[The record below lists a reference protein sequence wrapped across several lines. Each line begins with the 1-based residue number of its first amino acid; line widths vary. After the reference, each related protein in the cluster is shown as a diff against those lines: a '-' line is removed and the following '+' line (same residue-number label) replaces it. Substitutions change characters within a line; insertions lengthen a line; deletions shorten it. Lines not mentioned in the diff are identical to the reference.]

1 MRLINNDEVNQVLR
15 MADCIRVQGRGI
27 QGLVDYGAIHRPRV
41 DLYYPA
47 EGPESYFRW
56 GSMEGASSQYFAIRM
71 KSDIVSWPKTDD
83 GGWTEEK
90 HCIEPGTYCGLIFL
104 LSTKNGEPLAL
115 INDGLLQHFRVG
127 GGAGIGA
134 KYLSRED
141 SEVVG
146 LIGSGGMARTFLD
159 AFCCVRPIKECRVYS
174 PTKGHKEAFA
184 EEMSDKL
191 GIRVVAVSGPQKAIA
206 GADIVSSATDSMV
219 PVYDAAWLEEGQH
232 VTNLGRREMP
242 EEAISRF
249 DVVVRQGVAGLQM
262 KQTDIFQAERGHS
275 PAAASSVAPLSN
287 SVSYQK
293 RIHRQD
299 LVVIV
304 PNLWIVERVAISQSS
319 KILSPVSVRVERRV
333 IRSRFIGTWETKG
346 CSFRQSV
353 VWCTK
358 KDYRT
363 KYGPGYSYRLAP
375 ARYTGLVR
383 MSPKAKVEAVSA
395 NADHDFSK
403 LNLDVIR
410 VVRDHGVEADA
421 HFGTTV
427 QHLHH
432 IKRTRPDKIF
442 VRCTCSPSRGFT
454 SGTPSVILSGVDP

>member
-15 MADCIRVQGRGI
+15 MADCIRVQEEAFR
-27 QGLVDYGAIHRPRV
+27 GLVEYGAVHRPRV

-47 EGPESYFRW
+47 EEPESYFRW

-159 AFCCVRPIKECRVYS
+159 AFCCVRPIKECRVFS

-191 GIRVVAVSGPQKAIA
+191 GIRVVAVSGPQEAIA

-275 PAAASSVAPLSN
+275 PAAFIGGTAEQQRVIPEKNPSPGFGGDSPEFMDRGKGGDKPEFKDLVTGKCEGRTTSNQITFYRNVGNQGLQFSSV
-287 SVSYQK
+287 
-293 RIHRQD
+293 
-299 LVVIV
+299 
-304 PNLWIVERVAISQSS
+304 
-319 KILSPVSVRVERRV
+319 
-333 IRSRFIGTWETKG
+333 G
-346 CSFRQSV
+346 
-353 VWCTK
+353 
-358 KDYRT
+358 
-363 KYGPGYSYRLAP
+363 
-375 ARYTGLVR
+375 GLVYEKIIER
-383 MSPKAKVEAVSA
+383 KMGRDIPT
-395 NADHDFSK
+395 DWLLQD
-403 LNLDVIR
+403 IR
-410 VVRDHGVEADA
+410 D
-421 HFGTTV
+421 
-427 QHLHH
+427 
-432 IKRTRPDKIF
+432 
-442 VRCTCSPSRGFT
+442 
-454 SGTPSVILSGVDP
+454 